1 MSVSS
6 SHYVEWHLP
15 GYGPILE
22 LGVAPAWL
30 QVSEQIPTTGRRTI
44 MANVTCFSV
53 HPEQQSIPPD
63 GTVFFTVGPDDRL
76 GGAAIT
82 ATVQAGSSSGR
93 TVFAEVIQMAT
104 RSQIDFPG
112 PATSHFL
119 DIVVRNNGHVSDG
132 AATIDF
138 YDVFITSITP

>member
-1 MSVSS
+1 MSSN
-6 SHYVEWHLP
+6 HYVEWHLP
-15 GYGPILE
+15 GYDPILE

-53 HPEQQSIPPD
+53 RPGHQSIPPD
-63 GTVFFTVGPDDRL
+63 GTHFFMVGPDDRF

-82 ATVQAGSSSGR
+82 ATVQAGSGSGR
-93 TVFAEVIQMAT
+93 AVFAEVIQMAT
-104 RSQIDFPG
+104 RSQSAVSS
-112 PATSHFL
+112 PATEHFL
-119 DIVVRNNGHVSDG
+119 DIVVRNNGHVSDD

-138 YDVFITSITP
+138 YDVFITCITP